1 LTSLDLFTKRI
12 DGSLL
17 TSLHLSELMEIER
30 QVLAIIDIE
39 TT

>member
-1 LTSLDLFTKRI
+1 MSDHLTT
-12 DGSLL
+12 
-17 TSLHLSELMEIER
+17 LHLSELLEIER